1 MVSPHLSSDG
11 DIISATL
18 CQLNGFAKGSSSF
31 LLLDCYDSQA
41 SEKKAEIYSNRKSL
55 SMCRNVFLVFYIS
68 PKWKQ
73 HSNVPCMCKN
83 TLLILLFLLSFGKH
97 NCHQYSWGEGEKI
110 LLPFIWHFR
119 WIYLGISKK
128 SWLQLLNVIG
138 HFSLSHKIQSYLC
151 HITTLQV
158 NTKNV
163 ALY

>member
-1 MVSPHLSSDG
+1 MRCDHISRTRWFLPISPPME
-11 DIISATL
+11 IKKSATL

-83 TLLILLFLLSFGKH
+83 TLLILLFLLSFITATNIH
-97 NCHQYSWGEGEKI
+97 DEKEKKYCFLSSDTSVESI
-110 LLPFIWHFR
+110 LEFPR
-119 WIYLGISKK
+119 NRDCS
-128 SWLQLLNVIG
+128 
-138 HFSLSHKIQSYLC
+138 C
-151 HITTLQV
+151 
-158 NTKNV
+158 
-163 ALY
+163 